1 MENRTFETT
10 YPAYSFAPL
19 TTLAVAL
26 AQILAGRR
34 AHRAPAP
41 EGAALNSVG

>member
-1 MENRTFETT
+1 MEYRTFEAA

-26 AQILAGRR
+26 AQILTGRR
-34 AHRAPAP
+34 THSVPVP
-41 EGAALNSVG
+41 EGAAVNSAG